1 MMLLGC
7 CRRRNCEL
15 INGSDHI
22 NTITFSVAVV
32 ADTLYH
38 VTGAVE
44 TDMGIVP

>member
-15 INGSDHI
+15 IRVNGIISF
-22 NTITFSVAVV
+22 NVAVV

-38 VTGAVE
+38 LTVAVE
-44 TDMGIVP
+44 TYMGIVP

>member
-1 MMLLGC
+1 MLLGC

-15 INGSDHI
+15 IKGSGHLYI
-22 NTITFSVAVV
+22 ISFSVAVV